1 MKRSI
6 FGVYQLNEIVGA
18 VVLAC
23 IGVFIAVLINA
34 GLLKDWFQPSFT
46 LRILLPDEGVSGLA
60 PGAEVQVLGTRAGEV
75 RRIVIDP
82 NQRMHAIA
90 RVEDQMR
97 PFIRRDSKV
106 SIRRQ
111 FGVAGAA
118 FIDIARGTGPELDWS
133 YAVIAATTDRAATD
147 TLGQMIDEVRAKIAP
162 VLDDVQKA
170 VLAFT
175 AVAQR
180 AVDPAGPLE
189 QTLSSAA
196 GIARRIENGEGVAGR
211 LIANDK
217 MAADLEA
224 TLLNVRELAAQLE
237 RTSKDPRI
245 GQILD
250 EVRAKV
256 VPLIDD
262 VQKAVLAFTA
272 VAQRAVDPA
281 GPLEQTLASAAGI
294 ARRVETG
301 EGVAGRLIANDKM
314 ATDLEQTLVNVREL
328 AAQLDQRIAPHNFHQ
343 RHHDFAENRNLV
355 RPTYWRMCQKQIA
368 DLAQHAVALRVRP
381 LGQHCVQLG
390 DQRLSSRR
398 HIQTQLSNT
407 RCNCSLTIG
416 QLTNK
421 DQLMTMATKTGRCR
435 TSA

>member
-6 FGVYQLNEIVGA
+6 FGVYQLDEIVGA

-82 NQRMHAIA
+82 NQRMHAVA

-97 PFIRRDSKV
+97 PFIRRDSVV

-118 FIDIARGTGPELDWS
+118 FIDISRGSGPELDWS
-133 YAVIAATTDRAATD
+133 YAVIAATSERAATD
-147 TLGQMIDEVRAKIAP
+147 TIGQLLDELRAKI
-162 VLDDVQKA
+162 
-170 VLAFT
+170 T
-175 AVAQR
+175 
-180 AVDPAGPLE
+180 
-189 QTLSSAA
+189 
-196 GIARRIENGEGVAGR
+196 
-211 LIANDK
+211 
-217 MAADLEA
+217 
-224 TLLNVRELAAQLE
+224 
-237 RTSKDPRI
+237 
-245 GQILD
+245 
-250 EVRAKV
+250 
-256 VPLIDD
+256 PLIDD
-262 VQKAVLAFTA
+262 VQKAVLAFTV

-328 AAQLDQRIAPHNFHQ
+328 AAQLERTSKDPRIAQILQKTDSVLTSLQATTRNLAATTPQITRNVTETTDALPTTLLQ
-343 RHHDFAENRNLV
+343 AQIAARELELLLGQLRHHWLLGGSSAPSAPASRRAPAVEV
-355 RPTYWRMCQKQIA
+355 RP
-368 DLAQHAVALRVRP
+368 
-381 LGQHCVQLG
+381 
-390 DQRLSSRR
+390 
-398 HIQTQLSNT
+398 
-407 RCNCSLTIG
+407 
-416 QLTNK
+416 
-421 DQLMTMATKTGRCR
+421 
-435 TSA
+435 

>member
-6 FGVYQLNEIVGA
+6 FGVYQLDEIVGA

-97 PFIRRDSKV
+97 PFIRRDSVV

-118 FIDIARGTGPELDWS
+118 FIDISRGSGPELDWS
-133 YAVIAATTDRAATD
+133 YAVIAATTERAATD
-147 TLGQMIDEVRAKIAP
+147 T
-162 VLDDVQKA
+162 
-170 VLAFT
+170 
-175 AVAQR
+175 
-180 AVDPAGPLE
+180 
-189 QTLSSAA
+189 
-196 GIARRIENGEGVAGR
+196 
-211 LIANDK
+211 
-217 MAADLEA
+217 
-224 TLLNVRELAAQLE
+224 
-237 RTSKDPRI
+237 I

-281 GPLEQTLASAAGI
+281 GPLEQTLASAAGV
-294 ARRVETG
+294 ARRVESG

-314 ATDLEQTLVNVREL
+314 ATDLEQTLVNLREL
-328 AAQLDQRIAPHNFHQ
+328 AAQLERTSKDPRIAQILQKTDSVLTSLQATTRNLAATTPQITRNMSETTDALPTTLLQ
-343 RHHDFAENRNLV
+343 AQIAARELELLLGQLRHHWLLGGSSAVPAASRRAPAVEV
-355 RPTYWRMCQKQIA
+355 RP
-368 DLAQHAVALRVRP
+368 
-381 LGQHCVQLG
+381 
-390 DQRLSSRR
+390 
-398 HIQTQLSNT
+398 
-407 RCNCSLTIG
+407 
-416 QLTNK
+416 
-421 DQLMTMATKTGRCR
+421 
-435 TSA
+435 

>member
-60 PGAEVQVLGTRAGEV
+60 PGAEVTVLGTRAGEV

-82 NQRMHAIA
+82 SQRMHAVA
-90 RVEDQMR
+90 RVDDQMR

-147 TLGQMIDEVRAKIAP
+147 SLGQMIDEMRARIAP

-196 GIARRIENGEGVAGR
+196 GIARRVENGEGVAGR
-211 LIANDK
+211 LLANDK
-217 MAADLEA
+217 MATDLEA
-224 TLLNVRELAAQLE
+224 TLLSVRALAAELE

-245 GQILD
+245 GQILLKTD
-250 EVRAKV
+250 AVLTSLQTTTRNLATTMPKITGNVTDATDALPATLLQAQITAHELELLLGQLRNNWLFGGGGSPPAAAPSRRAPAIEVR
-256 VPLIDD
+256 P
-262 VQKAVLAFTA
+262 
-272 VAQRAVDPA
+272 
-281 GPLEQTLASAAGI
+281 
-294 ARRVETG
+294 
-301 EGVAGRLIANDKM
+301 
-314 ATDLEQTLVNVREL
+314 
-328 AAQLDQRIAPHNFHQ
+328 
-343 RHHDFAENRNLV
+343 
-355 RPTYWRMCQKQIA
+355 
-368 DLAQHAVALRVRP
+368 
-381 LGQHCVQLG
+381 
-390 DQRLSSRR
+390 
-398 HIQTQLSNT
+398 
-407 RCNCSLTIG
+407 
-416 QLTNK
+416 
-421 DQLMTMATKTGRCR
+421 
-435 TSA
+435 

>member
-6 FGVYQLNEIVGA
+6 FGVYQLDEIVGA

-82 NQRMHAIA
+82 NQRMHAVA

-97 PFIRRDSKV
+97 PFIRRDSVV

-118 FIDIARGTGPELDWS
+118 FIDISRGSGPELDWS
-133 YAVIAATTDRAATD
+133 YAVIAATTERAATD
-147 TLGQMIDEVRAKIAP
+147 T
-162 VLDDVQKA
+162 
-170 VLAFT
+170 
-175 AVAQR
+175 
-180 AVDPAGPLE
+180 
-189 QTLSSAA
+189 
-196 GIARRIENGEGVAGR
+196 
-211 LIANDK
+211 
-217 MAADLEA
+217 
-224 TLLNVRELAAQLE
+224 
-237 RTSKDPRI
+237 I

-328 AAQLDQRIAPHNFHQ
+328 AAQLERTSKDPRIAQILQKTDSVLTSLQATTRNLAATTPQITRNMTETTDALPTTLLQ
-343 RHHDFAENRNLV
+343 AQIAARELELLLGQLRHHWLLGGSSAVPAASRRAPAVEV
-355 RPTYWRMCQKQIA
+355 RP
-368 DLAQHAVALRVRP
+368 
-381 LGQHCVQLG
+381 
-390 DQRLSSRR
+390 
-398 HIQTQLSNT
+398 
-407 RCNCSLTIG
+407 
-416 QLTNK
+416 
-421 DQLMTMATKTGRCR
+421 
-435 TSA
+435 

>member
-1 MKRSI
+1 
-6 FGVYQLNEIVGA
+6 
-18 VVLAC
+18 
-23 IGVFIAVLINA
+23 VFIAVLINA

-60 PGAEVQVLGTRAGEV
+60 PGAEVTVLGTRAGEV

-82 NQRMHAIA
+82 SQRMHAIA
-90 RVEDQMR
+90 RVDDQMR

-147 TLGQMIDEVRAKIAP
+147 SLGQMIDEMRARIAP

-196 GIARRIENGEGVAGR
+196 GIARRVENGEGVAGR
-211 LIANDK
+211 LLANDK

-224 TLLNVRELAAQLE
+224 TLLSVRALAAELE

-245 GQILD
+245 GQILLKTD
-250 EVRAKV
+250 AVLTSLQTTTRNLATTMPKITGNVTDATDALPATLLQAQITAHELELLLGQLRNNWLFGGGGSPPATAPSRRAPAIEVR
-256 VPLIDD
+256 P
-262 VQKAVLAFTA
+262 
-272 VAQRAVDPA
+272 
-281 GPLEQTLASAAGI
+281 
-294 ARRVETG
+294 
-301 EGVAGRLIANDKM
+301 
-314 ATDLEQTLVNVREL
+314 
-328 AAQLDQRIAPHNFHQ
+328 
-343 RHHDFAENRNLV
+343 
-355 RPTYWRMCQKQIA
+355 
-368 DLAQHAVALRVRP
+368 
-381 LGQHCVQLG
+381 
-390 DQRLSSRR
+390 
-398 HIQTQLSNT
+398 
-407 RCNCSLTIG
+407 
-416 QLTNK
+416 
-421 DQLMTMATKTGRCR
+421 
-435 TSA
+435 

>member
-6 FGVYQLNEIVGA
+6 FGIYQLNEVVGA

-60 PGAEVQVLGTRAGEV
+60 PGAEVQVLGTRAGEI

-82 NQRMHAIA
+82 NQRMHAVA

-118 FIDIARGTGPELDWS
+118 FIDISRGTGPELDWS

-162 VLDDVQKA
+162 VFDDVQKA

-180 AVDPAGPLE
+180 AIDPAGPLE

-196 GIARRIENGEGVAGR
+196 GIARRIESGEGVAGR

-217 MAADLEA
+217 MASDLEA
-224 TLLNVRELAAQLE
+224 ALLSVRTLAAELE

-245 GQILD
+245 GQILLKTD
-250 EVRAKV
+250 SVLTSLQVTTRNLATATPKLTENLTAATDAMPATLLQAQIAAHELELLLGQLRHNWLFGGSGGAPAAPPSRRAPAIEVR
-256 VPLIDD
+256 P
-262 VQKAVLAFTA
+262 
-272 VAQRAVDPA
+272 
-281 GPLEQTLASAAGI
+281 
-294 ARRVETG
+294 
-301 EGVAGRLIANDKM
+301 
-314 ATDLEQTLVNVREL
+314 
-328 AAQLDQRIAPHNFHQ
+328 
-343 RHHDFAENRNLV
+343 
-355 RPTYWRMCQKQIA
+355 
-368 DLAQHAVALRVRP
+368 
-381 LGQHCVQLG
+381 
-390 DQRLSSRR
+390 
-398 HIQTQLSNT
+398 
-407 RCNCSLTIG
+407 
-416 QLTNK
+416 
-421 DQLMTMATKTGRCR
+421 
-435 TSA
+435 

>member
-6 FGVYQLNEIVGA
+6 FGVYQLNEIVGV

-46 LRILLPDEGVSGLA
+46 LRILLPEEGVSGLA

-82 NQRMHAIA
+82 SQRMHAVA
-90 RVEDQMR
+90 RIEDQMR
-97 PFIRRDSKV
+97 PFIRRDSRV

-133 YAVIAATTDRAATD
+133 YAVIAASTERAATD
-147 TLGQMIDEVRAKIAP
+147 TLGQMIDE
-162 VLDDVQKA
+162 L
-170 VLAFT
+170 
-175 AVAQR
+175 
-180 AVDPAGPLE
+180 
-189 QTLSSAA
+189 
-196 GIARRIENGEGVAGR
+196 
-211 LIANDK
+211 
-217 MAADLEA
+217 
-224 TLLNVRELAAQLE
+224 
-237 RTSKDPRI
+237 
-245 GQILD
+245 
-250 EVRAKV
+250 RAKV
-256 VPLIDD
+256 MPLIDD

-314 ATDLEQTLVNVREL
+314 AADLEQTLVNVREL
-328 AAQLDQRIAPHNFHQ
+328 AAQLERTSKDPRIAQILQKTDSVLTSLQATTRNLAATTPQITRNMTETTDALPTTLLQ
-343 RHHDFAENRNLV
+343 AQIAARELELLLGQLRHHWLLGGSSAVPAASRRAPAVEV
-355 RPTYWRMCQKQIA
+355 RP
-368 DLAQHAVALRVRP
+368 
-381 LGQHCVQLG
+381 
-390 DQRLSSRR
+390 
-398 HIQTQLSNT
+398 
-407 RCNCSLTIG
+407 
-416 QLTNK
+416 
-421 DQLMTMATKTGRCR
+421 
-435 TSA
+435 

>member
-6 FGVYQLNEIVGA
+6 FGVYQFNEIVGA
-18 VVLAC
+18 VVLFC
-23 IGVFIAVLINA
+23 IAAFIAVLINA
-34 GLLKDWFQPSFT
+34 GLLKDWFQPSFS

-60 PGAEVQVLGTRAGEV
+60 PGAEVQVLGARAGEI

-82 NQRMHAIA
+82 SQRMHAIA

-162 VLDDVQKA
+162 VFDDVQKA

-180 AVDPAGPLE
+180 AIDPAGPLE

-196 GIARRIENGEGVAGR
+196 GIARRVESGEGVAGR

-217 MAADLEA
+217 MARDLEA
-224 TLLNVRELAAQLE
+224 ALLSVRELAGELE

-245 GQILD
+245 GQILLKTD
-250 EVRAKV
+250 S
-256 VPLIDD
+256 
-262 VQKAVLAFTA
+262 VLTSLQATTRNLATA
-272 VAQRAVDPA
+272 TPRITDNMTA
-281 GPLEQTLASAAGI
+281 
-294 ARRVETG
+294 
-301 EGVAGRLIANDKM
+301 
-314 ATDLEQTLVNVREL
+314 ATDALPATLLQAQIAAREL
-328 AAQLDQRIAPHNFHQ
+328 ELLLGQLRHNWLFGGSGAPSAPDSRRAPAVQ
-343 RHHDFAENRNLV
+343 V
-355 RPTYWRMCQKQIA
+355 RP
-368 DLAQHAVALRVRP
+368 
-381 LGQHCVQLG
+381 
-390 DQRLSSRR
+390 
-398 HIQTQLSNT
+398 
-407 RCNCSLTIG
+407 
-416 QLTNK
+416 
-421 DQLMTMATKTGRCR
+421 
-435 TSA
+435 

>member
-6 FGVYQLNEIVGA
+6 FGVYQLDEIVGA

-82 NQRMHAIA
+82 NQRMHAVA

-97 PFIRRDSKV
+97 PFIRRDSVV

-118 FIDIARGTGPELDWS
+118 FIDISRGSGPELDWS
-133 YAVIAATTDRAATD
+133 YAVIAATSERAATD
-147 TLGQMIDEVRAKIAP
+147 TIGQMVDELRAKI
-162 VLDDVQKA
+162 
-170 VLAFT
+170 
-175 AVAQR
+175 
-180 AVDPAGPLE
+180 
-189 QTLSSAA
+189 
-196 GIARRIENGEGVAGR
+196 
-211 LIANDK
+211 
-217 MAADLEA
+217 M
-224 TLLNVRELAAQLE
+224 
-237 RTSKDPRI
+237 
-245 GQILD
+245 
-250 EVRAKV
+250 
-256 VPLIDD
+256 PLIDD
-262 VQKAVLAFTA
+262 VQKAVLAFTV

-314 ATDLEQTLVNVREL
+314 AADLEQTLVNIREF
-328 AAQLDQRIAPHNFHQ
+328 AAQLERTSKDPRIAQILQKTDAVLTSLQATTRNLAATTPQITRNMAETTDALPATLLQ
-343 RHHDFAENRNLV
+343 AQIAARELELLLGQLRHHWLLGGSSTPSAPASRRAPAVEV
-355 RPTYWRMCQKQIA
+355 RP
-368 DLAQHAVALRVRP
+368 
-381 LGQHCVQLG
+381 
-390 DQRLSSRR
+390 
-398 HIQTQLSNT
+398 
-407 RCNCSLTIG
+407 
-416 QLTNK
+416 
-421 DQLMTMATKTGRCR
+421 
-435 TSA
+435 